1 MFFGMTAQRGLLRKN
16 STVLRKIEWNELRC
30 AECLDSKYNGS
41 VGCYCQQQHH
51 MGQMRKRLEEGERF
65 RGRTEDGQ
73 REERRPSTHLSQ
85 VSWGSRPQG
94 KLIRKLAKY
103 VQVLKIGLAGG
114 PGSPE
119 PVLLPDLWKKWV
131 RAYRP
136 LQITYSGH
144 TQKIINLLAFYSF
157 THSIRQPSFPLTPV
171 LLVWDTH
178 FCSTIEEKTS

>member
-1 MFFGMTAQRGLLRKN
+1 
-16 STVLRKIEWNELRC
+16 
-30 AECLDSKYNGS
+30 
-41 VGCYCQQQHH
+41 

-73 REERRPSTHLSQ
+73 REERRPSTHLSW

-94 KLIRKLAKY
+94 KLIRKPAKY

-131 RAYRP
+131 RAFRP
-136 LQITYSGH
+136 ADHLLQSYSGDN
-144 TQKIINLLAFYSF
+144 QSAGLLQFHPFHPPALL
-157 THSIRQPSFPLTPV
+157 PSASRPSSLGHI
-171 LLVWDTH
+171 LLFH
-178 FCSTIEEKTS
+178 NRRKNILKC